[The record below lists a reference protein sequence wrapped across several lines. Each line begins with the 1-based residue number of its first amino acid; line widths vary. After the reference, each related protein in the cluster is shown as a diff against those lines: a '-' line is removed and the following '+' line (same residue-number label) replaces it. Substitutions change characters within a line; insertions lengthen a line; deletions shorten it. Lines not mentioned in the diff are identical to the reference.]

1 MSPGDLTPRERELQL
16 MVTLAR
22 LYYDEGLTQ
31 QEIASRLKMS
41 RVRVNRL
48 LQRARHEG
56 IVEIRISD
64 PMGTSHEMASELR
77 TALGL
82 QDAVVA
88 PTSSEDP
95 AELADIIGERAARYL
110 EQILA
115 DGHLVGLGWG
125 QTVYRT
131 VQNLAPAAGRDL
143 LVVPVTGGMGASDPA
158 FRSNELARAFA
169 EKLRA
174 RWVPLEAPFLV
185 ETVEARQVLSQQEM
199 IRRVLEL
206 WERLDVAVVGIG
218 AAIEQSPLLRTTH
231 FSSQD
236 IIDLELQGVVGD
248 LCSRFFNRSGEPIV
262 TDFDRRLICMEL
274 EHLHRVP
281 RVVAVAG
288 GLRKVS
294 AILAAGEAG
303 HINTLVTDRETATA
317 LLQRSRRTSEH
328 RGAPISPRGS
338 ENAGREPGQ
347 SHGASSRLEA
357 GEAEQE
363 ERPSASAEG

>member
-1 MSPGDLTPRERELQL
+1 MSTHDLTPRERELQL
-16 MVTLAR
+16 MVTIAR
-22 LYYDEGLTQ
+22 LYYEDGLTQ
-31 QEIASRLKMS
+31 QAIASHLKVS

-56 IVEIRISD
+56 IVEIRIQD
-64 PMGTSHEMASELR
+64 PMGTSHEMANELR

-82 QDAVVA
+82 ADAVVA

-115 DGHLVGLGWG
+115 DGDLVGLGWG

-131 VQNLAPAAGRDL
+131 VQNLAPAEERDL
-143 LVVPVTGGMGASDPA
+143 TVVPVTGGMGATDPP
-158 FRSNELARAFA
+158 FRSNELAQAFA
-169 EKLRA
+169 DRFRA

-185 ETVEARQVLSQQEM
+185 ETLEARQVLSQQEM

-206 WERLDVAVVGIG
+206 WDRLDVALVGVG

-236 IIDLELQGVVGD
+236 IIELELHGVVGD
-248 LCSRFFNRSGEPIV
+248 ICSRFFDRAGKPLA
-262 TDFDRRLICMEL
+262 TGFDRRLICAEL
-274 EHLHRVP
+274 EQLHRVP

-294 AILAAGEAG
+294 AILAAAQAG
-303 HINTLVTDRETATA
+303 HFNTLVTDRETASA
-317 LLQRSRRTSEH
+317 LLNRARRAANRRE
-328 RGAPISPRGS
+328 RGS
-338 ENAGREPGQ
+338 V
-347 SHGASSRLEA
+347 S
-357 GEAEQE
+357 
-363 ERPSASAEG
+363 